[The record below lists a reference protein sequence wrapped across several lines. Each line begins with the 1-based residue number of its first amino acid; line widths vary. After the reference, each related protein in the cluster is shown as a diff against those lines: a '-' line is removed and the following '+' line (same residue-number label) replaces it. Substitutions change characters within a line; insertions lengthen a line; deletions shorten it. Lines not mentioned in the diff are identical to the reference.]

1 MINFKNIVKVL
12 LMAMFICAVS
22 GEVRAQQRP
31 QMVGIVDV
39 DWDTSGDIDRKGAP
53 NAVLSLGSSN
63 PTRDKYDTMQQC
75 NPACKSGENCSK
87 GKCVAVQTSGGGGE
101 NSANF
106 CGNDFGIF
114 SSLVKTGQTI
124 FQRLRDL
131 IYVVAGFGIIAVAVG
146 GFFGNLNWKWLGAI
160 VISLVVIATAGELI
174 VLVTGCEQFGSSLIT
189 NTLQNPT
196 EMSQAEYQDNFTE
209 AGEPGGPIQWNDTY
223 AKAHPETYA
232 GTNATASSEDY
243 NDNFMDGYDVT
254 SDNDDYHGDVLDGM
268 RVNSKRIEERL
279 NKAAEDSFNN
289 AFGNKQPQVQPAIKL
304 DLKL

>member
-1 MINFKNIVKVL
+1 MEGVMINFKNIVKVL

-22 GEVRAQQRP
+22 GEVRAQ
-31 QMVGIVDV
+31 DY
-39 DWDTSGDIDRKGAP
+39 DLTDIGYPTNKSKTTNSANSFKESIKNSRLHYHHNEVHDEALAKVEPPAAQNSAQNVAGA
-53 NAVLSLGSSN
+53 
-63 PTRDKYDTMQQC
+63 
-75 NPACKSGENCSK
+75 
-87 GKCVAVQTSGGGGE
+87 GGGGE

-114 SSLVKTGQTI
+114 SNLVKTGQTI